1 MVSGT
6 TKTKII
12 TTASKNTGT
21 QKKSKRANED
31 PKVSRLKQ
39 NASSTGKMRLTHWFN
54 LVRVCWTNRKVLF
67 VRDWGRSKVRFFCWQ
82 ICECECKQAYPLSS
96 RILYWGVGRNRLYL
110 KTWELWHARETTLSL
125 PLKAFPSQW
134 SKIEHSTLAL
144 PNKLLFL
151 HPVQNFRPDS
161 ILNAIKA

>member
-54 LVRVCWTNRKVLF
+54 LVRVCWTNHKVLF
-67 VRDWGRSKVRFFCWQ
+67 VRDRGRSKVRFFVDRFVNVKANKRISFHQEFCTEVWEE
-82 ICECECKQAYPLSS
+82 IGCIWKLENYDMPGKLHYRCHWRHS
-96 RILYWGVGRNRLYL
+96 RHSEAKSNPQ
-110 KTWELWHARETTLSL
+110 LWHYLTNYSFFT
-125 PLKAFPSQW
+125 Q
-134 SKIEHSTLAL
+134 SKISDLT
-144 PNKLLFL
+144 PF
-151 HPVQNFRPDS
+151 
-161 ILNAIKA
+161 

>member
-54 LVRVCWTNRKVLF
+54 LVRVCWTNHKVLF
-67 VRDWGRSKVRFFCWQ
+67 VRDWGRSKVRFFVDRFVNVNANKRIPFHQEFCTEVWEE
-82 ICECECKQAYPLSS
+82 IGCIWKLENYDMPGKLHYRCHWRHS
-96 RILYWGVGRNRLYL
+96 RHSEAKSNPQ
-110 KTWELWHARETTLSL
+110 LWHYLTNYSFFT
-125 PLKAFPSQW
+125 Q
-134 SKIEHSTLAL
+134 SKISDLT
-144 PNKLLFL
+144 PF
-151 HPVQNFRPDS
+151 
-161 ILNAIKA
+161 